1 MPLGN
6 DDLLFYG
13 RGFGHGVG
21 LSQEGAMCM
30 AKQGLNYKTI
40 LHHYFQNVKIM
51 PLQHYHIT
59 KP

>member
-1 MPLGN
+1 
-6 DDLLFYG
+6 
-13 RGFGHGVG
+13 
-21 LSQEGAMCM
+21 M